1 MYFPSSM
8 GRSAGAVD
16 LFFKAL
22 RELGVSPE
30 IVCKETKGSPR
41 DQAFIKVLGRGVPF
55 GSGMT
60 DALMEDA
67 FMTEYL
73 SMVILEIVS

>member
-22 RELGVSPE
+22 RRPRVNSE
-30 IVCKETKGSPR
+30 IVCERTKGSPR
-41 DQAFIKVLGRGVPF
+41 DQAFIKVLGKGVPF